1 MRRHCSGLKALP
13 SHPSHPTSF
22 RILGVFAMLKRSAR
36 AIPPFNLGYKSRA
49 VGSLRRGES
58 VQSATISSDLS
69 VSRVGP
75 WVYTH
80 LLFYPFRLSHSKA
93 YALNSCCRFILG
105 FIIRD
110 DSLDDLMLWV
120 KLGRPRILCSVHLV
134 SDDIQSSRLSRICW
148 VVENFNSQNY
158 TQGKQLFPD
167 S

>member
-1 MRRHCSGLKALP
+1 MQKNCPANRTEFSITAIWGRTVEHIAEMVLSAKCVITASCTNNCTVNVSISSTSLTTDIMRRHCSGLKALP

-75 WVYTH
+75 
-80 LLFYPFRLSHSKA
+80 
-93 YALNSCCRFILG
+93 
-105 FIIRD
+105 
-110 DSLDDLMLWV
+110 
-120 KLGRPRILCSVHLV
+120 
-134 SDDIQSSRLSRICW
+134 
-148 VVENFNSQNY
+148 
-158 TQGKQLFPD
+158 
-167 S
+167 